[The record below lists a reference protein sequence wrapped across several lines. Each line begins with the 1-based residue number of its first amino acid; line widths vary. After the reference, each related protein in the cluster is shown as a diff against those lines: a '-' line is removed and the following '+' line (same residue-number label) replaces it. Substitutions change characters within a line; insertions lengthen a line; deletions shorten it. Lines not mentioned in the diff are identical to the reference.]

1 MPSVI
6 AVVDDLFF
14 VSKLQE
20 TARQVGA
27 QLATVRAVAFHLDDL
42 RRQKPALIIFD
53 LNTTSGN
60 AAELIRQLKSDAE
73 LKEIPVVAF
82 FSHVQVEL
90 QRAAQEAGCDQIL
103 PRSQFTATLP
113 QLLRQFAPGAQPTP
127 TS

>member
-1 MPSVI
+1 MPCVV

-20 TARQVGA
+20 TARLVGA
-27 QLATVRAVAFHLDDL
+27 PLVIVRAADFRPDDL
-42 RRQKPALIIFD
+42 RRQKPALVIFD

-60 AAELIRQLKSDAE
+60 AVELVRQLKNDAE
-73 LKEIPVVAF
+73 LKEIPVMAF

-103 PRSQFTATLP
+103 PRSQVTATLP
-113 QLLRQFAPGAQPTP
+113 QLLRQFAPGAQPAP
-127 TS
+127 AS

>member
-1 MPSVI
+1 MPSVV

-20 TARQVGA
+20 TARLVGA
-27 QLATVRAVAFHLDDL
+27 QLVTVRAAAFHLDDL
-42 RRQKPALIIFD
+42 RQQKPALIIFD

-73 LKEIPVVAF
+73 LKEIPVMAF

-90 QRAAQEAGCDQIL
+90 QRAAQKAGCDQIL

-113 QLLRQFAPGAQPTP
+113 QLLRQAA
-127 TS
+127 SSK

>member
-1 MPSVI
+1 MPSVV
-6 AVVDDLFF
+6 AVVDDIFF

-20 TARQVGA
+20 TARLVGA
-27 QLATVRAVAFHLDDL
+27 PLTTVRAADFRPDNL
-42 RRQKPALIIFD
+42 RQQKPALIIFD

-73 LKEIPVVAF
+73 LKEIRVMAF

-90 QRAAQEAGCDQIL
+90 QRAAQEAGCDKIL

-113 QLLRQFAPGAQPTP
+113 QLLRQAA
-127 TS
+127 SSK

>member
-1 MPSVI
+1 MPSVV

-20 TARQVGA
+20 TARLVGA
-27 QLATVRAVAFHLDDL
+27 PLAIVRAAAFHLDNL
-42 RRQKPALIIFD
+42 RQQKPALIIFD

-60 AAELIRQLKSDAE
+60 AVELVRQLKSDAE

-113 QLLRQFAPGAQPTP
+113 QLLRQFAPGAQPAP
-127 TS
+127 AS

>member
-1 MPSVI
+1 MPSVV

-20 TARQVGA
+20 TARLVGA
-27 QLATVRAVAFHLDDL
+27 QLATVRAADFHPDNL
-42 RRQKPALIIFD
+42 RQQKPALIIFD

-60 AAELIRQLKSDAE
+60 AVELVRQLKSDAE
-73 LKEIPVVAF
+73 LKEIPVMAF

-103 PRSQFTATLP
+103 PRSSFFKDLP
-113 QLLRQFAPGAQPTP
+113 ALLRSFPTKALTGP
-127 TS
+127 

>member
-1 MPSVI
+1 MPSVVAI
-6 AVVDDLFF
+6 VDDLFF

-20 TARQVGA
+20 TARLVGA
-27 QLATVRAVAFHLDDL
+27 PLAIVRAAAFHLDDL

-60 AAELIRQLKSDAE
+60 AAELIRQLKNDAE
-73 LKEIPVVAF
+73 LKEIPVMAF

-113 QLLRQFAPGAQPTP
+113 QLLRQAV
-127 TS
+127 SSK

>member
-1 MPSVI
+1 MPSVV

-20 TARQVGA
+20 TARLVGA
-27 QLATVRAVAFHLDDL
+27 PLAIVRAAAFHLDDL
-42 RRQKPALIIFD
+42 RQQKPALIIFD

-60 AAELIRQLKSDAE
+60 AAELIRQLKNDVE
-73 LKEIPVVAF
+73 LKEIPVMAF

-113 QLLRQFAPGAQPTP
+113 QLLRQFAPGAQPAP
-127 TS
+127 AS

>member
-1 MPSVI
+1 MPSVV

-20 TARQVGA
+20 TARLVGA
-27 QLATVRAVAFHLDDL
+27 PLAIVRAVAFHLDNL
-42 RRQKPALIIFD
+42 RQQKPALIIFD

-73 LKEIPVVAF
+73 LKEIPVMAF

-90 QRAAQEAGCDQIL
+90 QRAAQEAGCDKIL

-113 QLLRQFAPGAQPTP
+113 QLLRQFAPGAQPAP
-127 TS
+127 AN

>member
-1 MPSVI
+1 MPSVVAI
-6 AVVDDLFF
+6 VDDLFF

-20 TARQVGA
+20 TARLVGA
-27 QLATVRAVAFHLDDL
+27 QLVTVRAAAFHLDDL
-42 RRQKPALIIFD
+42 RQQKPALIIFD

-73 LKEIPVVAF
+73 LKEIPVMAF

-127 TS
+127 AS

>member
-1 MPSVI
+1 MPNIV

-20 TARQVGA
+20 TARLVGA

-42 RRQKPALIIFD
+42 RQQKPALIIFD

-73 LKEIPVVAF
+73 LKEIPVMAF

-113 QLLRQFAPGAQPTP
+113 QLLRQFAPGAQPAP
-127 TS
+127 AS

>member
-1 MPSVI
+1 MSSVV

-27 QLATVRAVAFHLDDL
+27 PLATVRAVDFRPDDL
-42 RRQKPALIIFD
+42 RSQKPALIIFD

-60 AAELIRQLKSDAE
+60 AAELIRQLKNDAE
-73 LKEIPVVAF
+73 LKEIPVMAF

-127 TS
+127 AS

>member
-1 MPSVI
+1 MPSVV

-20 TARQVGA
+20 TARLVGA
-27 QLATVRAVAFHLDDL
+27 PLAIVHAAAFHLDDL
-42 RRQKPALIIFD
+42 RQQKPALVIFD

-60 AAELIRQLKSDAE
+60 AVELVRQLKNDAE
-73 LKEIPVVAF
+73 LKEIPVMAF

-113 QLLRQFAPGAQPTP
+113 QLLRQFAPGAQPAP
-127 TS
+127 AN

>member
-1 MPSVI
+1 MPSVV

-20 TARQVGA
+20 TARLVGA
-27 QLATVRAVAFHLDDL
+27 PLAIVRAAAFHLDDL

-60 AAELIRQLKSDAE
+60 AAELIRQLKNDAE
-73 LKEIPVVAF
+73 LKEIPVMAF

-113 QLLRQFAPGAQPTP
+113 QLLRQAV
-127 TS
+127 SSK

>member
-1 MPSVI
+1 MPSVV

-20 TARQVGA
+20 TARLVGA
-27 QLATVRAVAFHLDDL
+27 PLVIVRAAAFHLDDL
-42 RRQKPALIIFD
+42 RRQKPALVIFD
-53 LNTTSGN
+53 LNNTSVN
-60 AAELIRQLKSDAE
+60 AAELIRQIKSDAE
-73 LKEIPVVAF
+73 LKEIPVMAF

-113 QLLRQFAPGAQPTP
+113 QLLRQAA
-127 TS
+127 SSK

>member
-1 MPSVI
+1 MPSVV

-20 TARQVGA
+20 TARLVGA
-27 QLATVRAVAFHLDDL
+27 PLVIVRAADFRPDDL
-42 RRQKPALIIFD
+42 RRQKPALVIFD

-60 AAELIRQLKSDAE
+60 AVELVRQLKSDAE
-73 LKEIPVVAF
+73 LKEIPVMAF

-127 TS
+127 AS

>member
-1 MPSVI
+1 
-6 AVVDDLFF
+6 
-14 VSKLQE
+14 
-20 TARQVGA
+20 VGA
-27 QLATVRAVAFHLDDL
+27 QLATVRAAAFHLDNL

-60 AAELIRQLKSDAE
+60 AVELIRQLKSDAE

-90 QRAAQEAGCDQIL
+90 QRAAQEAGCDKIL

-113 QLLRQFAPGAQPTP
+113 QLLRQFAPGAQPAP
-127 TS
+127 AS

>member
-1 MPSVI
+1 MPSVV

-20 TARQVGA
+20 TARLVGA
-27 QLATVRAVAFHLDDL
+27 QLVTVRAAAFHLDDL
-42 RRQKPALIIFD
+42 RQQKPALVIFD

-73 LKEIPVVAF
+73 LKEIPVMAF

-127 TS
+127 AS

>member
-1 MPSVI
+1 MPNGV

-20 TARQVGA
+20 TARLVGA
-27 QLATVRAVAFHLDDL
+27 QLAIVRAAAFHLDDL
-42 RRQKPALIIFD
+42 RRQTPALILFD

-73 LKEIPVVAF
+73 LKEISVMAF

-113 QLLRQFAPGAQPTP
+113 QLLRQAA
-127 TS
+127 SSK

>member
-1 MPSVI
+1 MPNIVT
-6 AVVDDLFF
+6 VVDDLFF

-20 TARQVGA
+20 TARLVGA
-27 QLATVRAVAFHLDDL
+27 QLATVRAAAFHLDDL

-60 AAELIRQLKSDAE
+60 AVELIRQLKSDAE
-73 LKEIPVVAF
+73 LTEIPVVAF

-113 QLLRQFAPGAQPTP
+113 QLLRQFAPGAQPAP
-127 TS
+127 AS

>member
-1 MPSVI
+1 MPSVV

-20 TARQVGA
+20 TARLVGA
-27 QLATVRAVAFHLDDL
+27 QLAIVRAAAFHLDDL

-113 QLLRQFAPGAQPTP
+113 QLLRQAV
-127 TS
+127 SSK

>member
-1 MPSVI
+1 MDQI
-6 AVVDDLFF
+6 LAVVDDLFF

-20 TARQVGA
+20 TARLVGA
-27 QLATVRAVAFHLDDL
+27 QLATVRAAAFHLDDL

-60 AAELIRQLKSDAE
+60 AADLIRQLKSDAE
-73 LKEIPVVAF
+73 LKEIPVLAF

-113 QLLRQFAPGAQPTP
+113 QLLRQFVPGAQPAP
-127 TS
+127 AS

>member
-1 MPSVI
+1 MPSVV

-20 TARQVGA
+20 TARLVGA
-27 QLATVRAVAFHLDDL
+27 QLATVRAAAFHLDDL
-42 RRQKPALIIFD
+42 RQQKPALVIFD

-60 AAELIRQLKSDAE
+60 AAELIRQLKNDAE
-73 LKEIPVVAF
+73 LKEIPVMAF

-127 TS
+127 AS

>member
-1 MPSVI
+1 MPSVV

-27 QLATVRAVAFHLDDL
+27 QLAIVRAAAFHLDDL

-60 AAELIRQLKSDAE
+60 PAELIRQLKSDAE
-73 LKEIPVVAF
+73 LKEIPVMAF

-113 QLLRQFAPGAQPTP
+113 QLLRQAA
-127 TS
+127 SSK

>member
-1 MPSVI
+1 MPNVV

-20 TARQVGA
+20 TARLVGA
-27 QLATVRAVAFHLDDL
+27 QLAIVRAAAFHLDDL

-73 LKEIPVVAF
+73 LKEISVMAF

-113 QLLRQFAPGAQPTP
+113 QLLRQFAPGAQPAP
-127 TS
+127 AS

>member
-1 MPSVI
+1 MDQI
-6 AVVDDLFF
+6 LAVVDDLFF

-20 TARQVGA
+20 TARLVGA
-27 QLATVRAVAFHLDDL
+27 QLAIVGAADFRPDNL

-60 AAELIRQLKSDAE
+60 AAELVRQLKSDAE

-90 QRAAQEAGCDQIL
+90 QRAAQQAGCDQIL

-113 QLLRQFAPGAQPTP
+113 QLLRQFAPGAQPAP
-127 TS
+127 AS

>member
-1 MPSVI
+1 MPSVV

-20 TARQVGA
+20 TARLVGA
-27 QLATVRAVAFHLDDL
+27 QLAIVRAAAFHLDDL
-42 RRQKPALIIFD
+42 RQQKPALIIFD
-53 LNTTSGN
+53 LNTTAGN

-73 LKEIPVVAF
+73 LKEIPVMAF

-127 TS
+127 AS